1 MAETGVRHVVCPHC
15 ATKNRFPVG
24 GPASKA
30 RCGKC
35 RGALFEGRPV
45 AVDAAGF
52 DRHRRGNDIA
62 VLVDV
67 WAPWCGPCRMMAP
80 MFERAAA
87 ELEPEVRLIKLNAD
101 EAPEVSSKLG
111 VRGIP
116 ALILMKNGKIVG
128 QSAGVMDERR
138 IVEWTR
144 AQLAGL
150 AQAGSGAI

>member
-1 MAETGVRHVVCPHC
+1 MAETGFRHVVCPHC
-15 ATKNRFPVG
+15 ATTNRFPVG
-24 GPASKA
+24 GPAGKA

-52 DRHRRGNDIA
+52 ERHRHGNDIA

-67 WAPWCGPCRMMAP
+67 WAPWCGPCRTMAP
-80 MFERAAA
+80 MFERAAG
-87 ELEPEVRLIKLNAD
+87 ELEPEVRLVKLNAD
-101 EAPEVSSKLG
+101 KAPEVSSGLG

-116 ALILMKNGKIVG
+116 ALILMKKGKIIG
-128 QSAGVMDERR
+128 RSAGVMDERR

-144 AQLAGL
+144 AHLAGL
-150 AQAGSGAI
+150 AQAGLGAV